1 MIDFYIEN
9 GFSKAKVLLASLV
22 IVFSLSWIFSTET
35 TVLLC
40 ISYIIF
46 KLNTPHKRL
55 Y

>member
-1 MIDFYIEN
+1 MIDFCIEN
-9 GFSKAKVLLASLV
+9 CFDKAKVLLASLV
-22 IVFSLSWIFSTET
+22 IVFSLSWIFSIET

-46 KLNTPHKRL
+46 KLNAPRKRP

>member
-9 GFSKAKVLLASLV
+9 CFDKAKVLLASLAM
-22 IVFSLSWIFSTET
+22 VFSISWFFSIET

-46 KLNTPHKRL
+46 KLNTPRKRP